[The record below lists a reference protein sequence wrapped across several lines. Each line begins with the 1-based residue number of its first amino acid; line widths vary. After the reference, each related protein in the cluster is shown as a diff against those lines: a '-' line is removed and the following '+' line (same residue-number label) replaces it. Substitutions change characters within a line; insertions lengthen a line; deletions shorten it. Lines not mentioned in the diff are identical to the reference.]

1 MIVNSKYANILSQF
15 LYSPSS
21 PLQAKIIMLCNLMN
35 FYVETEFLARFVST
49 ASFYR
54 QSSISICIAAGA
66 DCSYFNKAITG
77 GEANHFL
84 ASLTGVAPCSRRPWW
99 RRAGWLAAW
108 LGGCKKVGACVAR
121 SPETIS

>member
-1 MIVNSKYANILSQF
+1 
-15 LYSPSS
+15 
-21 PLQAKIIMLCNLMN
+21 MN

-84 ASLTGVAPCSRRPWW
+84 AEFDGRRPLFQTAVVAARRVAGCMAGFVVRKWARAW
-99 RRAGWLAAW
+99 RGHLRQLADH
-108 LGGCKKVGACVAR
+108 
-121 SPETIS
+121 